1 MAQTIIGKDFRNQS
15 FRGLK
20 DLAGADFTG
29 ADLRGCD
36 FRDAILIGANFTGA
50 TTGKSRKQLV
60 TLIAFAIAVA
70 VAIAVAGVGAGAV
83 VGVVARSFG
92 GAVARSFAGSFV
104 VVVVVAFAV
113 AVAVAVVFAFVGSF
127 AFAGAGSFAGVCS
140 VVVAFAGA
148 GSFAGAVEAYQSFL
162 AGNIALG
169 ILSSLASLVL
179 SGFAVYSLHQLS
191 KTIKGATGTD
201 FQGVD
206 LTGAKFVNAR
216 LQVADFTNANC
227 DLIDWQGA
235 EFYLGKLPKNIED
248 DKVRYLCCNPDKG
261 RGKNY
266 TSSDFRK
273 TYLQNADLVD
283 AILRNAN
290 FNGADLRGAKLTN
303 ANLSNSQALGTDFSG
318 ATLTGARIFN
328 WGINPETKF
337 ENVICTHIYID
348 EAGMERKPAS
358 GEFKEGDFAILVTK
372 FTKTL
377 DFLFKNGIQPQ
388 AFDQALQEMLDHYGE
403 FGIQLQSVESV
414 GDGDRLVRFEVQDP
428 DADKGK
434 IHADFENKYYGV
446 IRQLEEAQS
455 KVQELQQAQ
464 TELSTQLAISEAVIK
479 EKENQSLF
487 LRDFVYHQTD
497 RFSRPSFNASHST
510 FTGDPMS
517 DKNQNISLNAGRDI
531 TAPTVAGGDI
541 DISGTITVTIQQL
554 RDSVI
559 PEAPEIADLLTELQK
574 LISESP
580 DLSDKDKQRILTNI
594 DNIGKIANNK
604 EGDRNSIENLIDG
617 IVGAVSKFAKLLTPI
632 QAIADGLRKLLHL

>member
-15 FRGLK
+15 FRGQK
-20 DLAGADFTG
+20 DLAGVDFTD

-36 FRDAILIGANFTGA
+36 FRDALLIGANFTGVK
-50 TTGKSRKQLV
+50 TGKSCKQLI
-60 TLIAFAIAVA
+60 TLIAFAFLGTTAV
-70 VAIAVAGVGAGAV
+70 VVAGVS
-83 VGVVARSFG
+83 VGVVAE
-92 GAVARSFAGSFV
+92 AGVF
-104 VVVVVAFAV
+104 AFAV
-113 AVAVAVVFAFVGSF
+113 AGAIAFAFAFV
-127 AFAGAGSFAGVCS
+127 FAGAG
-140 VVVAFAGA
+140 VVAGMFTFSFVLVFAVAAIGH
-148 GSFAGAVEAYQSFL
+148 AYTTFL
-162 AGNIALG
+162 ARKIALG
-169 ILSSLASLVL
+169 IVNSVVSLLLLFFAWYCLQQLV
-179 SGFAVYSLHQLS
+179 
-191 KTIKGATGTD
+191 KTIKSATGTD
-201 FQGVD
+201 FRGAD
-206 LTGAKFVNAR
+206 LSGAKFVKAH
-216 LQVADFTNANC
+216 LEVTDFTNAKC
-227 DLIDWQGA
+227 DLINWQGA
-235 EFYLGKLPKNIED
+235 EFYLCKLPKNIEN
-248 DKVRYLCCNPDKG
+248 DKVGYLCINPAKRRDAD
-261 RGKNY
+261 Y
-266 TSSDFRK
+266 TSSDFRN
-273 TYLQNADLVD
+273 TYLQNVDLID

-290 FNGADLRGAKLTN
+290 FNGADLRGAKLIN
-303 ANLSNSQALGTDFSG
+303 ADLSNSQALGTDFSG

-348 EAGMERKPAS
+348 EVGKERKPAS

-388 AFDQALQEMLDHYGE
+388 AFDQALQEMLDRYGE

-428 DADKGK
+428 DADKGE

-446 IRQLEEAQS
+446 IRQLEEAQN

-464 TELSTQLAISEAVIK
+464 TELSTKLAISEAVIK

-531 TAPTVAGGDI
+531 TVAGGDI

-554 RDSVI
+554 RNSVI

-580 DLSDKDKQRILTNI
+580 DLSDKDRQKILTNI

-632 QAIADGLRKLLHL
+632 QAIADGLRKLLQL